1 MMEATPQRRQG
12 RTLLLLLLAGIA
24 ATALAPAA
32 DSPQLDERDRV
43 RLAEA
48 FRLRDALAERL
59 WPGWSATPFTV
70 LLVTPEREFLVRHPR
85 PSDDFTRSDRD
96 SQLGGE
102 IWHRPRQFATNLL
115 ATFPAVGALPT
126 VVVGQA
132 EKTGAR
138 GSTRWVL
145 TLLHEHFH
153 QLQDSQ
159 PGIHEEIA
167 RLDLARGDETG
178 MWMLDFPFPYDAP
191 AVQQA
196 YARAARALAA
206 ALAAP
211 AEELPAGAAEYRRER
226 ERLREALGDD
236 DYRYFSFQ
244 LWKEGVARYTEF
256 RLAQLA
262 SEQYAPTAAFG
273 ALDDF
278 RSFGEVAAAFER
290 RIRADLQGGDLAGL
304 RRMAFYSYGA
314 GEALLLD
321 RLRPDWRREYFAR
334 KFFLE
339 AYDPESFSRRQA
351 GAGVR

>member
-1 MMEATPQRRQG
+1 MFATIA
-12 RTLLLLLLAGIA
+12 LALVGA
-24 ATALAPAA
+24 ATFAA
-32 DSPQLDERDRV
+32 RADEPRPQERDRV

-48 FRLRDALAERL
+48 FRLRDALAEQL
-59 WPGWSATPFTV
+59 WPGWSATGFAV

-85 PSDDFTRSDRD
+85 PSGDFSRAGSDE
-96 SQLGGE
+96 QLGGA

-115 ATFPAVGALPT
+115 ATFPAVGGTPT

-132 EKTGAR
+132 ENTGAP

-159 PGIHEEIA
+159 PGIYEEIA

-178 MWMLDFPFPYDAP
+178 MWMLNFPFPYDSP
-191 AVQQA
+191 AVQQR

-211 AEELPAGAAEYRRER
+211 AEELPARVAEYRRER
-226 ERLREALGDD
+226 ERFRAAVNDA

-244 LWKEGVARYTEF
+244 AWKEGVARYTEYRIA
-256 RLAQLA
+256 RLAAESYQ
-262 SEQYAPTAAFG
+262 PTATFR

-278 RSFGEVAAAFER
+278 REFAEVAAAFER
-290 RIRADLQGGDLAGL
+290 RIRTDLESGDLGGQK
-304 RRMAFYSYGA
+304 RIAFYSYGA
-314 GEALLLD
+314 AEALLLD
-321 RLRPDWRREYFAR
+321 RVRPDWRREYFAR

-339 AYDPESFSRRQA
+339 AYYPE
-351 GAGVR
+351 